1 MITITRHFEF
11 EAAHKLENHPGK
23 CANIHGHSYKLEVS
37 ISGTV
42 LPDGMVLDFSEF
54 KDIVQK
60 NILVVLDHKYLNDIF
75 PVPTAERIVVWIVN
89 ELFSLFEE
97 ISIGLMKVV
106 LFETSN
112 CSASWERE
120 GLLK

>member
-1 MITITRHFEF
+1 MITVTRCFEF
-11 EAAHKLENHPGK
+11 EAAHKLDNYLGK
-23 CANIHGHSYKLEVS
+23 CANIHGHSYKLEIS

-54 KDIVQK
+54 KKIVGEK
-60 NILVVLDHKYLNDIF
+60 ILNVVDHKYLNDIF
-75 PVPTAERIVVWIVN
+75 PIPTAERIVIWIIN
-89 ELFSLFEE
+89 ELFSYFEE
-97 ISIGLMKVV
+97 KSIYLMKVV